1 MSYSDFG
8 KKFTQSSGIV
18 ELMNDLGE
26 ALSINPDMLFLG
38 GGNPAQIPAA
48 QALFKAHLQSI
59 VGQQSQID
67 RLLGNY
73 QSPQGDPSVC
83 DALASYL
90 KRNLGWDVTRKNIA
104 IANGSQS
111 AFFIIANLLA
121 GQRGD
126 QETSIHLP
134 VSPEYVGYADS
145 GLSDN
150 FFSASKPTIEL
161 LPNRMFK
168 YHVDFDHLDIPMTAA
183 ALCISRPTNPTGN
196 MLSDTEV
203 EHLNALAEARGIPL
217 IIDGAYGL
225 PFPDIRFVPATAIWN
240 NNIIMMLSLS
250 KLGLPGVRGGIVIGN
265 EEFISDFNAANTV
278 ISLASG
284 TLGPM
289 LLESMINNN
298 DLDQLSNSVIQ
309 PYYQSSSEFIVAE
322 IQREMSDLPVR
333 IHKAEGAIFVWI
345 WLQDLPITSHAL
357 YQRCKQREL
366 LVVPGEHFFI
376 GLSDQ
381 WSHKYECLRLS
392 HAQPR
397 SAISAGIKIL
407 AEEARAA
414 YRDR

>member
-59 VGQQSQID
+59 IGQQSQID

-134 VSPEYVGYADS
+134 LSPEYVGYADS

-203 EHLNALAEARGIPL
+203 EHLNALAEARGIPF

-265 EEFISDFNAANTV
+265 EEL
-278 ISLASG
+278 SLILTQPIRS
-284 TLGPM
+284 
-289 LLESMINNN
+289 
-298 DLDQLSNSVIQ
+298 SVLHQ
-309 PYYQSSSEFIVAE
+309 AP
-322 IQREMSDLPVR
+322 
-333 IHKAEGAIFVWI
+333 
-345 WLQDLPITSHAL
+345 
-357 YQRCKQREL
+357 
-366 LVVPGEHFFI
+366 
-376 GLSDQ
+376 
-381 WSHKYECLRLS
+381 
-392 HAQPR
+392 
-397 SAISAGIKIL
+397 
-407 AEEARAA
+407 
-414 YRDR
+414 